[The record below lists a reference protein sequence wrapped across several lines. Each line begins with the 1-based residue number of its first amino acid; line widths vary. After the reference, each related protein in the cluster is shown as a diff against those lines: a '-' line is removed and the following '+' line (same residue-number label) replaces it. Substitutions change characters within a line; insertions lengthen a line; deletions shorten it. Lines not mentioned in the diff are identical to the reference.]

1 MLSRNLLVACAL
13 AFCCAANCLTID
25 ASQADDC
32 LSKPNAPSPQGTHW
46 YYRID
51 RATQRH
57 CWYLGVEGG
66 KVRARAPEAVSASR
80 PAAAKERSRPIAE
93 VNAEPEADEPQAAPT
108 PEKAITR
115 AVPAPAAD
123 QEFAAAAPLSTRW
136 SGMPKTANAINYAP
150 PAASSSYANEQSA
163 TDEPDDMPL
172 IWPILTPAE
181 LAAAEPPAQS
191 TTPITQLA
199 AAFAAVLG
207 LAALIV
213 RFVFGSSATRKSR
226 QGGRDEW
233 PARTQRNMP
242 MPARAR
248 LRTGRQSAETE
259 ASVRDLLRELQRR
272 RDEAPCGD
280 LDPRLRRVTA

>member
-1 MLSRNLLVACAL
+1 MLRLRKAPTGIIASIARRN
-13 AFCCAANCLTID
+13 
-25 ASQADDC
+25 
-32 LSKPNAPSPQGTHW
+32 
-46 YYRID
+46 
-51 RATQRH
+51 ATAR
-57 CWYLGVEGG
+57 YLGVEGG
-66 KVRARAPEAVSASR
+66 ESTPARAPEAVSASR

-181 LAAAEPPAQS
+181 LAAARPAS
-191 TTPITQLA
+191 RSIHNPDHATCCGLRGRPGTRRSDR
-199 AAFAAVLG
+199 AVR
-207 LAALIV
+207 V
-213 RFVFGSSATRKSR
+213 RLVGDPKI
-226 QGGRDEW
+226 
-233 PARTQRNMP
+233 PAG
-242 MPARAR
+242 RAR
-248 LRTGRQSAETE
+248 
-259 ASVRDLLRELQRR
+259 
-272 RDEAPCGD
+272 
-280 LDPRLRRVTA
+280 